1 MRASLP
7 LLTLVRLQF
16 TTFLGSSKVEPPPLA
31 ILKVQR
37 RIVTLDDSTGTSL
50 DYCSGD
56 RARFGEVPLS
66 GMNRTGE
73 PYLLTSTLPFCRRPG
88 DFTVSTTD
96 GLPLGPQEE
105 GNLTATFGPLALR
118 AKQTE

>member
-16 TTFLGSSKVEPPPLA
+16 TTFLGSSKVELPPLA

-37 RIVTLDDSTGTSL
+37 RIVTLDISTGRSV

-56 RARFGEVPLS
+56 PARFGEVALGSMTHTREPQLIASTMQLS
-66 GMNRTGE
+66 
-73 PYLLTSTLPFCRRPG
+73 SSAG
-88 DFTVSTTD
+88 DS
-96 GLPLGPQEE
+96 
-105 GNLTATFGPLALR
+105 ALR
-118 AKQTE
+118 ASKCLPTSAQQQNSV